1 MSEDIRR
8 LIAYRLDQAQE
19 TLNAARELAAA
30 GHERDAVNRGYY
42 AMFYGALA
50 MLASKGLGASKHSG
64 VLSLLGR
71 HFIKTGAFP
80 VDYGRYLREAFE
92 LRQAP
97 ITASLFR
104 LRRSRCRKP
113 LHMLTHSFNAHG
125 KCSGTANRRMA
136 RRVILRFHDHRQN
149 LRAAGCPYRR
159 TTDERHHSHYSVMFF
174 TCVCSGGRRRYKR
187 M

>member
-30 GHERDAVNRGYY
+30 GHERDAVNRAYY

-92 LRQAP
+92 LRQGADYREFVQVTQEQVQET
-97 ITASLFR
+97 IAHADAFLQCAR
-104 LRRSRCRKP
+104 Q
-113 LHMLTHSFNAHG
+113 MLGDSE
-125 KCSGTANRRMA
+125 
-136 RRVILRFHDHRQN
+136 
-149 LRAAGCPYRR
+149 P
-159 TTDERHHSHYSVMFF
+159 
-174 TCVCSGGRRRYKR
+174 
-187 M
+187 